1 MKLIS
6 VTNSNYQNFLRG
18 EQDCKAGLS
27 ALRDESIEY
36 IKGYADQYALEQS
49 QSAEGER
56 ND

>member
-1 MKLIS
+1 MKDF
-6 VTNSNYQNFLRG
+6 NKG
-18 EQDCKAGLS
+18 KQDCEAGLP

>member
-1 MKLIS
+1 MNDFNK
-6 VTNSNYQNFLRG
+6 G
-18 EQDCKAGLS
+18 EQDCKAGLTAKRNQS
-27 ALRDESIEY
+27 TEY

>member
-1 MKLIS
+1 MKDF
-6 VTNSNYQNFLRG
+6 NKG
-18 EQDCKAGLS
+18 EQDCKAGLP
-27 ALRDESIEY
+27 ALRDQSIEY